1 MEKTNTIFISGIFNV
16 LHPGHQR
23 IIKYA
28 HELADNLIIGVYSDR
43 KAGNKAIISEED
55 RLEGVKN
62 NIYVTQA
69 FLLDGDV
76 EDFLRSSKPELVL
89 KGKEWEFKKNKE
101 LEPVKEYGGRL
112 IFSSGGPI
120 FSSQELINQSS
131 NIAPISDNRYFP
143 ENFSKRHGFSRDKL
157 LSLIKGFEKLKI
169 CVIGDLIIDEYI
181 A

>member
-1 MEKTNTIFISGIFNV
+1 MQKINTIFISGIFNV

-28 HELADNLIIGVYSDR
+28 HELAKNLVVGVYSDR
-43 KAGNKAIISEED
+43 KAGDKAIISEEY

-76 EDFLRSSKPELVL
+76 EDYLRSAKPELVL

-101 LEPVKEYGGRL
+101 LEPIKEYGGRL

-120 FSSQELINQSS
+120 FSSQELINQS
-131 NIAPISDNRYFP
+131 
-143 ENFSKRHGFSRDKL
+143 
-157 LSLIKGFEKLKI
+157 
-169 CVIGDLIIDEYI
+169 
-181 A
+181 